1 MSLRQATL
9 AFPGELATPTGG
21 YGYARRLIEAAPRA
35 GWRIAP
41 LSLPAGFP
49 EPTGAEVE
57 QALAAL
63 EATRGPVLADGL
75 AFGALPAE
83 RLSPGLRARLVTLC
97 HHPLGLETGLPA
109 GRAARLLASEAR
121 ALAAAAQVVATSHT
135 TARALRDRLGVPAEK
150 ITVAPPGFDP
160 APPAPRRGDPPVILG
175 VGAIIPRKGW
185 DVLADALAELTSRP
199 WRATI
204 AGAADRA
211 PETAARLRA
220 RLAGHGLKERVSLP
234 GGVEAGALDA
244 LYAQADLFCL
254 PSLHEGY
261 GMVIGEAM
269 RRGLPVVSTTAGAI
283 PEAADGAARLVPP
296 GDPKALAAALAGLL
310 DSPLARD
317 ALAAASRRRAERLP
331 GWDDVARIVGG
342 VLERVA

>member
-41 LSLPAGFP
+41 LGLPAGFP
-49 EPTGAEVE
+49 EPIGAEVE

-63 EATRGPVLADGL
+63 EVTRGPVLADGL
-75 AFGALPAE
+75 ALGALPAE
-83 RLSPGLRARLVTLC
+83 RLSPGLRARLVALC
-97 HHPLGLETGLPA
+97 HHPLGFETGLPA
-109 GRAARLLASEAR
+109 DRAAVLLASEAR
-121 ALAAAAQVVATSHT
+121 ALAAAAQVVTTSHA
-135 TARALRDRLGVPAEK
+135 TASALRDRLGVPEGK

-160 APPAPRRGDPPVILG
+160 APPAPRRGDPPMILG

-185 DVLADALAELTSRP
+185 DVLIEALAELTRRP

-204 AGAADRA
+204 VGAADRA

-220 RLAGHGLKERVSLP
+220 RLARHGLTERVSLP
-234 GGVEAGALDA
+234 GAVEPQALEA

-261 GMVIGEAM
+261 GMAMGEAM
-269 RRGLPVVSTTAGAI
+269 RRGLPVVATTAGAL

-310 DSPLARD
+310 DSRRARD
-317 ALAAASRRRAERLP
+317 ALAAAARRRAARLP
-331 GWDDVARIVGG
+331 GWDDVARAVGRA
-342 VLERVA
+342 LERVA